1 MLFRSFGKQMYPLIL
16 SPFSKYNGFNF
27 LASSG
32 YVLLSLCQLSGLTLY
47 VEQVMCLTPEEASFS
62 IRLSAL
68 SLTKGITGSIRAEV
82 AMPFL
87 IRLPMASRRSDGR
100 GVFGSKSLA
109 VLSSSV
115 VIVNE
120 TMEGIFLRRSMSLTT
135 RVDFVIIWILQLLW
149 DRVSRHFRVRASFFS
164 AFG

>member
-1 MLFRSFGKQMYPLIL
+1 MSAYLSVPLRFISHEPSHVAVFRKSNPSLQVPNLRPLRSTRVFTFFISFSRKSFGKQMYPLIL

-68 SLTKGITGSIRAEV
+68 SLTKGIMGSIRAEV

-109 VLSSSV
+109 YCRRLS
-115 VIVNE
+115 
-120 TMEGIFLRRSMSLTT
+120 
-135 RVDFVIIWILQLLW
+135 
-149 DRVSRHFRVRASFFS
+149 
-164 AFG
+164 